1 MHTRPLFS
9 SKENKNP
16 GAECIG
22 TVQMGLQGCSLFTR
36 TGTELSSLSDR
47 SSWGSVSPSWSQAA
61 YSPHPATKAQAAA
74 VNDLWPFKGRV
85 WVAALTLSRCANY
98 VNAESQ
104 RLHTSMVFLQPVCLP
119 HILLLSAVFL
129 RKTIYIC
136 FYTDSWHLFH
146 PVVCYQLPVLSETCC
161 YSGNCKSAL
170 RRGI

>member
-1 MHTRPLFS
+1 MLYFVSQSHPDTETFITLRSGARMRCCFGVGMNRVTHSQIKRTHSQELHDSLWDRWEVLMHTRPLFS

-104 RLHTSMVFLQPVCLP
+104 TLHTSLVFL
-119 HILLLSAVFL
+119 
-129 RKTIYIC
+129 
-136 FYTDSWHLFH
+136 
-146 PVVCYQLPVLSETCC
+146 
-161 YSGNCKSAL
+161 
-170 RRGI
+170 

>member
-1 MHTRPLFS
+1 MSYFVFQSHPDTETFITLRSGARMRCCFGVGMNQVTHSQIKRTHSQEFHDSLWDRWEVLMHTRPLFS

-104 RLHTSMVFLQPVCLP
+104 RLHTSMVFL
-119 HILLLSAVFL
+119 
-129 RKTIYIC
+129 
-136 FYTDSWHLFH
+136 
-146 PVVCYQLPVLSETCC
+146 
-161 YSGNCKSAL
+161 
-170 RRGI
+170 

>member
-61 YSPHPATKAQAAA
+61 HSPHPPTKAQAAA

-104 RLHTSMVFLQPVCLP
+104 TPHQQGFSIARLPPTHLSLACSLFKENNLHLFLYRFLASLP
-119 HILLLSAVFL
+119 SSCMLSAPSSV
-129 RKTIYIC
+129 
-136 FYTDSWHLFH
+136 
-146 PVVCYQLPVLSETCC
+146 
-161 YSGNCKSAL
+161 
-170 RRGI
+170 